1 MRYAVNISVYVYADT
16 DKEAFEKVNEM
27 CRSIDTQDNKPR
39 VDGFYEKG
47 TRTTRDVYGG
57 FLTPRAAA
65 F

>member
-57 FLTPRAAA
+57 YISHCVADF
-65 F
+65 

>member
-57 FLTPRAAA
+57 YISHRVAA